1 MTTERE
7 QSSQYRADARLDN
20 ENLLNNFRA
29 EMPPELR
36 ETKTLDSPNSL
47 EAAQAVV
54 SSYRKMEEK
63 GAGDDLLEA
72 IIWDVTGIT
81 SDQNTDYARDAAGII
96 AGQGVAANALAR
108 PPGERLHFTAMRASQ
123 YREVKETMDS
133 STGYEN
139 QQLMKLA
146 CQHNHVCHL
155 LEGGLINDAG
165 YYAMALALSVLAPL
179 PNSMGYGVPRDG
191 MTEEILA
198 ILAEQQMLGIIQS
211 AVSNDLLH
219 YLNQA
224 RGADRR
230 TAKLAELMIRNEGVG
245 ATLRKNPPLP
255 SPSEREPATATAML
269 TFMANTVQQK
279 EGADSLHSVIIQRL
293 NERAINTPES
303 APRQLAVA
311 SAIIE

>member
-7 QSSQYRADARLDN
+7 QSAQYRAESALEN
-20 ENLLNNFRA
+20 EELLNNFRA

-36 ETKTLDSPNSL
+36 ETKSLDSPNSL

-54 SSYRKMEEK
+54 SSYRNMEEK
-63 GAGDDLLEA
+63 GTGDDLLEA
-72 IIWDVTGIT
+72 IIWNVTGIT
-81 SDQNTDYARDAAGII
+81 PEQNTDYARDAAGII
-96 AGQGVAANALAR
+96 AGQGIAANALAR

-123 YREVKETMDS
+123 YREVKETMDAGA
-133 STGYEN
+133 GYEH
-139 QQLMKLA
+139 QELMKLA

-155 LEGGLINDAG
+155 IEGGLINDAG

-211 AVSNDLLH
+211 GLSNDLRH
-219 YLNQA
+219 YLQQA

-245 ATLRKNPPLP
+245 ATLRSNPPLP
-255 SPSEREPATATAML
+255 SPSEREPATATVML
-269 TFMANTVQQK
+269 NLMTNSVQQK
-279 EGADSLHSVIIQRL
+279 EGAGSLHSVIIQRL
-293 NERAINTPES
+293 NDRALNSPES

-311 SAIIE
+311 SAILE